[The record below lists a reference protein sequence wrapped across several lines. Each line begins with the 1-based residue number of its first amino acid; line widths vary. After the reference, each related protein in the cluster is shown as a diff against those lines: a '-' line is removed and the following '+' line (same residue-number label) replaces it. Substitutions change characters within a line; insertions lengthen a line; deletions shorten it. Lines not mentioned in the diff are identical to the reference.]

1 MNRTALWG
9 LHPNSDD
16 PRSID
21 RGERA
26 RCPKEALSISRKPFR
41 ADRGEAA
48 HEKGRQ
54 GRGNKRGGRGRE
66 LQQLQLS
73 QSRKSSSGEV
83 IGVDPR
89 KSLTT

>member
-1 MNRTALWG
+1 MNHTASWG

-21 RGERA
+21 RGERDVLKKRYPVLA
-26 RCPKEALSISRKPFR
+26 SHSWP
-41 ADRGEAA
+41 RGEAA

-54 GRGNKRGGRGRE
+54 GRSNKRGGRGRE

-73 QSRKSSSGEV
+73 QSRNKSLPGEV
-83 IGVDPR
+83 IGVELR
-89 KSLTT
+89 KRHT